1 MSDLFSRYIK
11 SENISFKHAKGTSDR
26 SGKEFHL
33 FHEII
38 LFLNG
43 DAELITETVHTTL
56 KPQTLIVI
64 PKETYHQVIIK
75 GKQNEYTRCVF
86 QFYETQNNHT
96 FISSSIPDLLITECD
111 KYIMFLFT
119 KMMQLAKNPHQEFS
133 SNISESV
140 LTLLL
145 DEIRLKHSMEI
156 DTELND
162 PLTKQ
167 TIDFITERLT
177 ENLNIEDIAK
187 SLNVSASTLMHTFRK
202 NMNIPI
208 HKYIIQKRLIL
219 AHTKITKGE
228 PANAVSAECG
238 FNDYSGF
245 YRQYKKMFDIPP
257 SKSKRA

>member
-38 LFLNG
+38 LFLDG
-43 DAELITETVHTTL
+43 DAELITETVHTKL
-56 KPQTLIVI
+56 KPQTIIVI

-75 GKQNEYTRCVF
+75 GKQDEYTRCVF
-86 QFYETQNNHT
+86 QFYETENT
-96 FISSSIPDLLITECD
+96 SAFIKSSIPDLMIYECG
-111 KYIMFLFT
+111 KEIKFLFA
-119 KMMQLAKNPHQEFS
+119 KMMQLSKNSNQTFS
-133 SNISESV
+133 SDISLSV

-162 PLTKQ
+162 ALTSQ
-167 TIDFITERLT
+167 TIDYISERLT

-187 SLNVSASTLMHTFRK
+187 FLNVSPSTLMHTFRK

-219 AHTKITKGE
+219 AHSKITKGE

-257 SKSKRA
+257 SKSKKA